1 MICFTSK
8 NSLVTI
14 VSQYKFFKKNS
25 RKILTKTTYSD
36 RRFTVVKN
44 KNTALM
50 FVRAPKHFKA
60 GKQRVTFFNSLYR
73 QKKFFLSNQGYFLA
87 TSSTPYVLYS
97 LTHSA
102 EREIIKPDVMLSR
115 SIIHAGLHFK
125 IKIYGWSF
133 IIKYYY
139 KRNSFFFY
147 FLTFNFF
154 RKSFLFK

>member
-8 NSLVTI
+8 NSLITI

-50 FVRAPKHFKA
+50 FVRAPKHFKS

-73 QKKFFLSNQGYFLA
+73 QKKLFLSNQGYFLV

-102 EREIIKPDVMLSR
+102 
-115 SIIHAGLHFK
+115 
-125 IKIYGWSF
+125 
-133 IIKYYY
+133 
-139 KRNSFFFY
+139 
-147 FLTFNFF
+147 
-154 RKSFLFK
+154 

>member
-1 MICFTSK
+1 MICFTEK
-8 NSLVTI
+8 INLTTI

-36 RRFTVVKN
+36 RRFTTVKN

-50 FVRAPKHFKA
+50 FVRAPKHFKS
-60 GKQRVTFFNSLYR
+60 GKQRITFFNSLYR
-73 QKKFFLSNQGYFLA
+73 QKKTFLSTEGYFLV
-87 TSSTPYVLYS
+87 TTSTPYIVYS

-102 EREIIKPDVMLSR
+102 EREISKPDVMLSK
-115 SIIHAGLHFK
+115 SIIHAKLTFK
-125 IKIYGWSF
+125 IKIDGWSF

-139 KRNSFFFY
+139 KCNSFFFY

-154 RKSFLFK
+154 RKSVLFK